1 MSSAAARPRVLRG
14 VLADRLAGTLARE
27 LTLVLGFAVAIAA
40 GSRISLPLGFT
51 PVPVTAQTFVVL
63 VGAVMLG
70 ARRASAGAAT
80 YLALGAAGIPWFA
93 VTGGATLGYLV
104 GFVVAAALVGAAAR
118 RGLLERRVSAL
129 GVLMVAHAL
138 VYVLGA
144 SVLALVLGLTPS
156 RAIALGVVPFL
167 LGDTIK
173 VAVAALVVP
182 MLRDTSEVTGV
193 R

>member
-1 MSSAAARPRVLRG
+1 MSSAAARPRELRG

-40 GSRISLPLGFT
+40 GSRIALPLGFT

-63 VGAVMLG
+63 VGAAMLG

-80 YLALGAAGIPWFA
+80 YLAFGAAGIPWFA

-104 GFVVAAALVGAAAR
+104 GFVAAAALVGAAAR
-118 RGLLERRVSAL
+118 RGLLERRASAL
-129 GVLMVAHAL
+129 GVLAVAHAL

-182 MLRDTSEVTGV
+182 MLRGTSEVTGV